1 MWSHCTWQWE
11 ASGGSGTCV
20 QLKQVPWSVPGHLMK
35 GPDGPETQLSW
46 GSGD

>member
-1 MWSHCTWQWE
+1 MVPVHM
-11 ASGGSGTCV
+11 AVGSIRWIEDRV

-35 GPDGPETQLSW
+35 GQDGPETQLSW